1 MVIQTDS
8 EFRSALDKLPTPKQ
22 RELAARFTD
31 SVVALCNDPRIQAA
45 LSTARRPDIT
55 ELELGAIYQAANA
68 ASVASFTRCGK
79 ETDWMNQAGHF
90 VAEAAKS
97 CVKPAERG
105 HNLAWDAAM
114 YARMARTCET
124 IANGQGTQNRESE
137 LQYKLADEYAA
148 R

>member
-45 LSTARRPDIT
+45 LSAARRPDIT

-90 VAEAAKS
+90 VAGSGEELRETR
-97 CVKPAERG
+97 ERG

-137 LQYKLADEYAA
+137 LQYKLADEYAGQ
-148 R
+148 

>member
-1 MVIQTDS
+1 MAIQSDS
-8 EFRSALDKLPTPKQ
+8 EFRVVLDKLPTPQQ

-31 SVVALCNDPRIQAA
+31 SVAELCNDPRIQAA
-45 LSTARRPDIT
+45 LNAARRPDIT
-55 ELELGAIYQAANA
+55 DIELGAIFQAANA
-68 ASVASFTRCGK
+68 ASVASYTQCGK

-90 VAEAAKS
+90 VAEAAKC
-97 CVKPAERG
+97 CVKPAGNG

-124 IANGQGTQNRESE
+124 IAKGHGTENRESA
-137 LQYKLADEYAA
+137 LQYRLADEYAA

>member
-8 EFRSALDKLPTPKQ
+8 EFRSAPDKLPTPIQ
-22 RELAARFTD
+22 RELAAHFTD
-31 SVVALCNDPRIQAA
+31 SVVGLCNDPRIKAA
-45 LSTARRPDIT
+45 LNAARRSDIT
-55 ELELGAIYQAANA
+55 DIELGAIYQAANA
-68 ASVASFTRCGK
+68 ASVESYTQCGK

-97 CVKPAERG
+97 CVKSPERG

-124 IANGQGTQNRESE
+124 IAKGQGTQNRESE

-148 R
+148 Q